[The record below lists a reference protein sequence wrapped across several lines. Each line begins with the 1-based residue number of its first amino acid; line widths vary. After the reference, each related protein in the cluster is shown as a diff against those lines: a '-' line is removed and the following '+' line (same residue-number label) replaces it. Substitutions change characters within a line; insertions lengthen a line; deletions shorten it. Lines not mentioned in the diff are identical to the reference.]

1 MPVISTSDRQ
11 RQENLQFSVN
21 LSYIVRSSLKKERR
35 KIQSL
40 VCLTLYFDNGE
51 KIIVYK
57 KLNLF
62 LSDRIKRKFLLY
74 HVINL
79 YVLSGI

>member
-1 MPVISTSDRQ
+1 MPVIPTSDRQ

-40 VCLTLYFDNGE
+40 VCLLYFDNGE

-62 LSDRIKRKFLLY
+62 F
-74 HVINL
+74 
-79 YVLSGI
+79 